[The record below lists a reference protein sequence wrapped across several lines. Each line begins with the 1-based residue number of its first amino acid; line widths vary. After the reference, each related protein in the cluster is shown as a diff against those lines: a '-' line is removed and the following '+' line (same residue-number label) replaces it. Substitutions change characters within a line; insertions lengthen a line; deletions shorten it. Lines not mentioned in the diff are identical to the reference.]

1 MGSVIYMNGYEFEM
15 RIDLLTALI
24 NWQSMLKNE
33 N

>member
-1 MGSVIYMNGYEFEM
+1 MGSIIDMNGYEFEL

-24 NWQSMLKNE
+24 KWQSMLKNG